1 MVLSILLIT
10 LLAGLWYVDSTFQ
23 KGRIKKLD
31 QQIQRLEKMNLV
43 YREKIKSLKNQN
55 PKSCSTSQQEIIS
68 TG

>member
-10 LLAGLWYVDSTFQ
+10 LSARLWQVDSTFQ

-31 QQIQRLEKMNLV
+31 QRIQRPERMNPG
-43 YREKIKSLKNQN
+43 YREKIKSPENQN